1 MERHLRGILPV
12 LQIPFDAADDIDEN
26 SLRREVDFCIAAGAH
41 GLVVPALASEF
52 VVLTDQERQQVV
64 EIVANQIASRVPLV
78 VGISATS
85 TKGAIAFGRHARGVG
100 AAAVMAVPPYVR
112 HPDEEGIVAFYVALA
127 DTTDL
132 SLVVQNAAPPFG
144 MSLSD
149 ALLGRLLE
157 AIAHIHYVKE
167 ERPPAGHHISQL
179 LAGAHHTLR
188 GVFGGAGGLY
198 LLDELT
204 RGAVGCMPSAA
215 FPDVLVAIYKAFTS
229 GDHEGARVLYH
240 RLLPALNLEMSVQ
253 MALSKEVLRRRGVF
267 TTTKMRDPQFPR
279 LDHGDQ
285 AELDV
290 LWPGLRALSTL

>member
-1 MERHLRGILPV
+1 MDRYLHGILPV
-12 LQIPFDAADDIDEN
+12 LQIPFDAADEIDEH
-26 SLRREVDFCIAAGAH
+26 SLRREVDFCIAAGAL

-52 VVLTDQERQQVV
+52 IVLTDQERQWLV
-64 EIVANQIASRVPLV
+64 EVVANQIGSRVPLV
-78 VGISATS
+78 VGISGTS
-85 TKGAIAFGRHARGVG
+85 TKAAVAFGRHARGVG

-112 HPDEEGIVAFYVALA
+112 HPDEEGVIAFYSALA
-127 DTTDL
+127 VATDL

-149 ALLGRLLE
+149 ALLDRLLK

-167 ERPPAGHHISQL
+167 ERPPAGHHISRL
-179 LAGAHHTLR
+179 LAGAHTTLR

-198 LLDELT
+198 ILGELA

-215 FPDVLVAIYKAFTS
+215 FPDVLAAIYTAFTS
-229 GDHEGARVLYH
+229 RDHEGARVLYH

-267 TTTKMRDPQFPR
+267 TTVKMRDPQFPL
-279 LDHGDQ
+279 LDRGDQ
-285 AELDV
+285 AELDA
-290 LWPGLRALSTL
+290 LWPGLRTLFTS